1 MYQTTKAHLALST
14 FHIFIHR
21 YAITFFNIWFGSSCF
36 KTRPRTHLILW
47 TSLGEELRLWLWSQP
62 PPTWTV
68 CHRLVSELLV
78 WPSFAYHFQKPSPQP
93 QLLLTIL
100 HWDSH
105 WLLLRLFD
113 HQAMVSAVAVAAAAL
128 PLPLFQRNMFS
139 NHGCFAKDVVMNL
152 HLLRRHDYWN
162 CFQNWRWIIDRS
174 YH

>member
-68 CHRLVSELLV
+68 CHRLVSELLF

-100 HWDSH
+100 QWDSH
-105 WLLLRLFD
+105 WLLQLLLRLFD

-128 PLPLFQRNMFS
+128 PLPL
-139 NHGCFAKDVVMNL
+139 
-152 HLLRRHDYWN
+152 LLPVAQFGNELVTQWKKAFGYIPEEYVFKPRLL
-162 CFQNWRWIIDRS
+162 C
-174 YH
+174 